1 MSYIKNVLVQASAT
15 AANLGTD
22 PADGLVLFVN
32 DTAAASNTWAA
43 FDNDT
48 YYQFVSPEGSSIR
61 FKGSEVVKTDV
72 KADRDAV
79 QQVDFIQL
87 SDGANGDEL
96 VYVKIIDVTDGRE
109 KFAIATFEAAAG
121 QTDAALA
128 TAIANAINAS
138 TRDVF
143 KDVTATAADGSGT
156 GEANVDGRIK
166 ITAPANKIL
175 RFACNDASTVL
186 DAAGTESAT
195 VNPVAAQLSIGK
207 PADVDAEVEDALPY
221 QGVTNIAGPNVVK
234 PKGPA
239 TAGKDFDRHS
249 IFVKQEVGGR
259 DVLTEIVIYNEDGN
273 TTADGHLDTL
283 LGN

>member
-1 MSYIKNVLVQASAT
+1 MSYIKNVLVSSASSAG
-15 AANLGTD
+15 ALGTD
-22 PADGLVLFVN
+22 PSAGLVLFVD
-32 DTAAASNTWAA
+32 DTATASGSWAA
-43 FDNDT
+43 FDDDK

-72 KADRDAV
+72 QADRDAV

-87 SDGANGDEL
+87 SDGAGNDEL

-128 TAIANAINAS
+128 TAMVTAINAS

-143 KDVTATAADGSGT
+143 KDVVATAADGSGT
-156 GEANVDGRIK
+156 GEADVDGRIK

-175 RFACNDASTVL
+175 RFACNDASSVL
-186 DAAGTESAT
+186 DAAGTEST
-195 VNPVAAQLSIGK
+195 SVDPVAAQLSIGK
-207 PADVDAEVEDALPY
+207 PADVDAEVEDALPF

-234 PKGPA
+234 PKGPS
-239 TAGKDFDRHS
+239 TAGLDFDRHS
-249 IFVKQEVGGR
+249 IFVKQSVGGR

>member
-1 MSYIKNVLVQASAT
+1 MSYIKNVLVQDSAT

-32 DTAAASNTWAA
+32 DTATASNSWQA
-43 FDNDT
+43 FDDDT
-48 YYQFVSPEGSSIR
+48 FYQFVSPQGSSIR

-72 KADRDAV
+72 AADADAV
-79 QQVDFIQL
+79 QQIDFIDL
-87 SDGANGDEL
+87 DDGANGDEL

-109 KFAIATFEAAAG
+109 KFAIATFEVAAG
-121 QTDAALA
+121 QGAAALA
-128 TAIANAINAS
+128 TAMVAEINAS
-138 TRDVF
+138 KRDVF
-143 KDVTATAADGSGT
+143 KDVVATAADGTDT
-156 GEANVDGRIK
+156 GDADIAGRIK

-175 RFACNDASTVL
+175 RFATNDASSVVASVTSTTNVPT
-186 DAAGTESAT
+186 AA
-195 VNPVAAQLSIGK
+195 VMSIGK
-207 PADVDAEVEDALPY
+207 PADVDADVEDALPF

-249 IFVKQEVGGR
+249 IFVKQSVGGR
-259 DVLTEIVIYNEDGN
+259 DVLTEIIIYNEDGN